1 MILTEIEARREWCPM
16 VRYQPMPYN
25 WIRIII
31 RKSTGWLNTRE
42 TATRSRCIASD
53 CMMWTWELKK
63 EGEKWVESDKG
74 YCGLAGG

>member
-1 MILTEIEARREWCPM
+1 ML
-16 VRYQPMPYN
+16 
-25 WIRIII
+25 
-31 RKSTGWLNTRE
+31 KSTGWLNTRE

-63 EGEKWVESDKG
+63 EGEKWVESNKG